1 MQNIVNSTLFTKLLV
16 GFSSILGFVILIA
29 VSFFS
34 FEGTFQNYTKLE
46 YKSSE
51 NVKKSFENLLT
62 LSEKTNKELKL
73 MEGRT
78 EETSDVLHETTQ
90 AMQVTKEALET
101 SGSLIEQFEFI
112 GNINSRL
119 INIALNQSNEQE
131 ILIAIQMINSWNNSF
146 IKNDPEL
153 NIFYDKINNSSK
165 LIEASQDE
173 SAILNLQNYFEEI
186 YSTLID
192 RIYKSSDSASKTLK
206 DMSSKFSV
214 IDEKLSASLN
224 GLVLIGKDLEDT
236 SSSMKTSLKQ
246 FETMSKTRS
255 DATNKATNITLILL
269 TALSLTVV
277 IIAVMFYILKAFN
290 KDSNKVKNY
299 LALIDDGSG
308 TLSLNNS
315 LTLKRGDKDEL
326 MLVSTFIQLLISKL
340 NDIVRNTKSA
350 SDATTNEIAVLN
362 ESIKKIEEAT
372 EKIVQVAADNS
383 KRGETMI
390 RKIDNSIESATE
402 SREKMTS
409 SKNELLEASNTVSTL
424 IKELNVSVSTQM
436 GLNNKLRQL
445 SDDVKQIQEVLA
457 VIGDIS
463 DQTNLLALNAAIEAA
478 RAGEHGRGFA
488 VVADEVRKLAERT
501 QKSLVD
507 IETTINIVVQG
518 IADTSEEMNLTSEKM
533 NSLSTEGTKS
543 QESILGVQK
552 SIEKVVILTEKSS
565 TESIQL
571 AKETK
576 IIISSMKNMA
586 NLLDSN
592 AKLTKQISNCA
603 NNLNIADEKMNDV
616 LSNFKT
622 N

>member
-1 MQNIVNSTLFTKLLV
+1 MQNITNSTLFTKLLV

-34 FEGTFQNYTKLE
+34 FEGTFQNYTQLE

-51 NVKKSFENLLT
+51 NVKKSFENLLS

-78 EETSDVLHETTQ
+78 QETSDVLHETTQ
-90 AMQVTKEALET
+90 AMQATKEAMET

-112 GNINSRL
+112 GSINSRL
-119 INIALNQSNEQE
+119 INIALGQSSKQE
-131 ILIAIQMINSWNNSF
+131 TLIAIQMINSWNSSF

-153 NIFYDKINNSSK
+153 NIFYDKISNSSE
-165 LIEASQDE
+165 LIEISQDE

-192 RIYKSSDSASKTLK
+192 RIYSSSDSASKTLK
-206 DMSSKFSV
+206 DMSSKFTM
-214 IDEKLSASLN
+214 IDEKLNDSLSS
-224 GLVLIGKDLEDT
+224 LIHVGKDLGDT
-236 SSSMKTSLKQ
+236 SASMKISLKQ
-246 FETMSKTRS
+246 FDVMSESRTN
-255 DATNKATNITLILL
+255 ATTKSRIISTILI
-269 TALSLTVV
+269 TALTLTVI
-277 IIAVMFYILKAFN
+277 IIAIMFYILKTFN
-290 KDSNKVKNY
+290 RDSEKIKDY
-299 LALIDDGSG
+299 LSLVDDGSG
-308 TLSLNNS
+308 TLSLSNS
-315 LTLKRGDKDEL
+315 LTLNRGQKDEL

-340 NDIVRNTKSA
+340 NDTVKNTKSA
-350 SDATTNEIAVLN
+350 SDATTNEIIILN
-362 ESIKKIEEAT
+362 ESIKKIEKAT
-372 EKIVQVAADNS
+372 EKIVQVAADNAR
-383 KRGETMI
+383 RGEIMI
-390 RKIDNSIESATE
+390 NKIDNSIENAKE

-409 SKNELLEASNTVSTL
+409 SKNELMCASSAVSSL
-424 IKELNVSVSTQM
+424 VKELNSSVSVQND
-436 GLNNKLRQL
+436 LNNKLQQL
-445 SDDVKQIQEVLA
+445 SNDVQQIQEILA

-507 IETTINIVVQG
+507 IEATITIVVQG
-518 IADTSEEMNLTSEKM
+518 IADTSKEMNLTSEKM
-533 NSLSTEGTKS
+533 NSLSTEGSKS
-543 QESILGVQK
+543 QESILGVQE
-552 SIEKVVILTEKSS
+552 SIEKVVLLTEKSS

-571 AKETK
+571 AEETK
-576 IIISSMKNMA
+576 IIISSMRNMA
-586 NLLDSN
+586 NLLDTN
-592 AKLTKQISNCA
+592 AKITKQISSCA
-603 NNLNIADEKMNDV
+603 NNLNIADEKMNHM